1 MCEFTPPN
9 CVTKPEMPR
18 VKIQSN
24 PGSAL
29 GMNSTLPAKL
39 SGGSEIEAIAAVT
52 HFCVTKF
59 GWVGGR

>member
-1 MCEFTPPN
+1 MWEFTPPN
-9 CVTKPEMPR
+9 CVTNPEMPR

-29 GMNSTLPAKL
+29 GMNRTLPAKL
-39 SGGSEIEAIAAVT
+39 FGGSEMEAVEAVMD
-52 HFCVTKF
+52 FCVMKL